1 MNVQLVDYLVEI
13 VAKLTPEEQQLFQEK
28 LNSQDYTLYNKK
40 PLPNQEKLKIWQE
53 WIEKAPVQNPKK
65 RKVDINAVR
74 NICNQIRNL
83 PMLDP
88 RTPDEIIGYNEF
100 GIFE

>member
-28 LNSQDYTLYNKK
+28 LNIQDYTL
-40 PLPNQEKLKIWQE
+40 P
-53 WIEKAPVQNPKK
+53 NPKK

-74 NICNQIRNL
+74 SICNQIRNL

-88 RTPDEIIGYNEF
+88 RTPDEIIGYNEL

>member
-13 VAKLTPEEQQLFQEK
+13 VAKLTLEEQQLFQEK
-28 LNSQDYTLYNKK
+28 LNSQDYTL
-40 PLPNQEKLKIWQE
+40 P
-53 WIEKAPVQNPKK
+53 NPKK

-74 NICNQIRNL
+74 SICNQIRNL

-88 RTPDEIIGYNEF
+88 RTPDEIIGYNEL

>member
-28 LNSQDYTLYNKK
+28 LNSQDYTL
-40 PLPNQEKLKIWQE
+40 P
-53 WIEKAPVQNPKK
+53 NPKK

-74 NICNQIRNL
+74 SICNQIRNL

-88 RTPDEIIGYNEF
+88 RTPDEIIGYNEL